1 MKPLYAGILNL
12 FGFAL
17 VLTMNALANILPI
30 NGYNTGQVSAFYP
43 NYFVPAG
50 FTFSIWGIIYLLL
63 MGYVICSLLSPLPS
77 FPENARKL
85 IVKTSPYFLVTCV
98 LNASWIVA
106 WHYLYLG
113 LSLFIML
120 AFLVTLIALFL
131 VINKSKFELRPFYRF
146 WIYHPFVVYLGWI
159 SVATIANFTALFVGV
174 GWQGEPFAA
183 TTWSIVLIT
192 IALLLGIILVGVKK
206 EPAYGFVLGWAFFGI
221 YSSQLK
227 DAPMVGYTAAVAS
240 SFILALAITILI
252 KFKKALR

>member
-1 MKPLYAGILNL
+1 
-12 FGFAL
+12 
-17 VLTMNALANILPI
+17 
-30 NGYNTGQVSAFYP
+30 
-43 NYFVPAG
+43 
-50 FTFSIWGIIYLLL
+50 
-63 MGYVICSLLSPLPS
+63 MGYVICSLLSALPS
-77 FPENARKL
+77 FPVKARQL
-85 IVKTSPYFLVTCV
+85 VVKTSPYFLVTCL

-131 VINKSKFELRPFYRF
+131 SINKSKFELRPFYRF

-159 SVATIANFTALFVGV
+159 SVATIANFTALFVGI

-183 TTWSIVLIT
+183 TIWSIFLII

-206 EPAYGFVLGWAFFGI
+206 EPAYGFVLAWAFFGI

-227 DAPMVGYTAAVAS
+227 DAPVVGYTAAIAS
-240 SFILALAITILI
+240 SFILALTLTILI

>member
-1 MKPLYAGILNL
+1 MKAIYYGILNL
-12 FGFAL
+12 VGFAL
-17 VLTMNALANILPI
+17 VLTFNALANILPI

-50 FTFSIWGIIYLLL
+50 FTFSIWGVIYLLL
-63 MGYVICSLLSPLPS
+63 MGFVICSLLAALPS
-77 FPENARKL
+77 FPTQARKA
-85 IVKTSPYFLVTCV
+85 IAKASPLFLFSCL

-120 AFLVTLIALFL
+120 IFLITLIKLFL
-131 VINKSKFELRPFYRF
+131 AINKTKFELRPFYRF

-159 SVATIANFTALFVGV
+159 SVATIANFTALFVGI

-183 TTWSIVLIT
+183 TTWSILLIV
-192 IALLLGIILVGVKK
+192 IAMLLGIILVGVKK
-206 EPAYGFVLGWAFFGI
+206 EPAYGFVLAWAFFGI

-227 DAPMVGYTAAVAS
+227 NAAMVGYTAAIAS
-240 SFILALAITILI
+240 SFILALTITILI